1 MLNIS
6 NNSIRG
12 KVHADRYV
20 SFRMTSSLRIA
31 RLFKR
36 FIIIFSILSVLAM
49 FMPWTQNVQG
59 FGKITAL
66 RPESRPQTLQSP
78 IPGRIDRWFVREGD
92 TVKQGDTLAFI
103 GEVKDEY
110 FDPNMIARLQ
120 EELASKE
127 QSAESYGQKVVAQR
141 QQVTA
146 LRQNLVVKLKQTR
159 LKIKSDSTDVIA
171 AEINFNNSYKQYMRA
186 DSLYTEGIKS
196 KFDVEQRLS
205 KYQQSNAYLV
215 TAKNKY
221 TQSRQELDAI
231 RADYSE
237 KISKA
242 ESEMF
247 SAESARQASLGD
259 VAKLRNKIASVETRQ
274 GYYYITSP
282 QNAMVT
288 KTIVTGIGENIKEGE
303 AIVELLPLD
312 YRIAAEIF
320 VRPVDL
326 PLVHI
331 GNQARLEFDGWPA
344 IVFSGWPNTSF
355 GTFSAEVVAVD
366 NVLSSEG
373 GGYRILLVSD
383 DENRAWP
390 EQLRFGSGVRS
401 IMLLNDVPVWYE
413 LWRQLN
419 GFPPE
424 YYAAKDISKPA
435 KK

>member
-12 KVHADRYV
+12 KVHTERYT
-20 SFRMTSSLRIA
+20 SFRMTSSLRLA

-36 FIIIFSILSVLAM
+36 FLIILTVLTIAVL

-59 FGKITAL
+59 RGNITAL

-92 TVKQGDTLAFI
+92 TVKQGDTLVFI
-103 GEVKDEY
+103 GEVMDEY
-110 FDPNMIARLQ
+110 FDPNLVLRLQ

-127 QSAESYGQKVVAQR
+127 VSAANYAQKVVAQQ

-146 LRQNLVVKLKQTR
+146 LRQNQVVKMQQAR
-159 LKIKSDSTDVIA
+159 LRILSDSADVFS
-171 AEINFNNSYKQYMRA
+171 AEIGYKNAYIQYLRA

-196 KFDVEQRLS
+196 KFEVEQRLTR
-205 KYQQSNAYLV
+205 YQESF
-215 TAKNKY
+215 AKLTSARNKY
-221 TQSRQELDAI
+221 IQSQQELNAI
-231 RADYSE
+231 TADYAE
-237 KISKA
+237 KIGKA
-242 ESEMF
+242 QSDMF
-247 SAESARQASLGD
+247 SAESDRQASLGD
-259 VAKLRNKIASVETRQ
+259 VAKLRNKISSVQTRQ

-282 QNAMVT
+282 QQALVT
-288 KTIVTGIGENIKEGE
+288 KTVITGIGETIDEGE

-312 YRIAAEIF
+312 YKIAAEIF

-331 GNQARLEFDGWPA
+331 GNKARLEFDGWPA

-355 GTFSAEVVAVD
+355 GTFSAKVVAVD
-366 NVLSSEG
+366 NVLNTEV
-373 GGYRILLVSD
+373 GGYRVLLVGD
-383 DENRAWP
+383 DVNRDWP
-390 EQLRFGSGVRS
+390 EQLRFGSGVNC

-413 LWRQLN
+413 IWRQLN

-424 YYAAKDISKPA
+424 YYASYQTDEAEK
-435 KK
+435 